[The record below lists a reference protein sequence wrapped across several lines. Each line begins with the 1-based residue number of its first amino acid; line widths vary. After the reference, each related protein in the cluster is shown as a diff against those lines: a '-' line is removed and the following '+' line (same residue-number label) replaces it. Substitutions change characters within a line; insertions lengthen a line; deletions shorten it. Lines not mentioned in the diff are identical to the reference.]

1 MCFMWKPERGF
12 RVADDRG
19 LVDEIVLYVA
29 PCFMGSGKVLA
40 SLPHFER
47 MQDIYRWRYHAVAT
61 AGSDL
66 KIVLRPQS

>member
-1 MCFMWKPERGF
+1 MT
-12 RVADDRG
+12 AG

-40 SLPHFER
+40 SLPLFER

-66 KIVLRPQS
+66 KSCFARSRKTAGA